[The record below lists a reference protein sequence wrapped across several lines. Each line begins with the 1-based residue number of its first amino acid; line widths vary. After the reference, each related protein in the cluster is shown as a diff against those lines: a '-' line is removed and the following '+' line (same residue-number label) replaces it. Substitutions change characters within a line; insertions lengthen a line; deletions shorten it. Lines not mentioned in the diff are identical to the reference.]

1 MQLRDTFVVHE
12 GILKIVCYCH
22 NGTYCPNNNYHRN
35 NKYLMYFQR
44 KANYTDGELELLVHL
59 VESHKLQLYGSFSSL
74 ASQGGQG
81 TTNKDKQGVWN
92 TIATKM
98 DGTGLVKRTPGELKR
113 KKETWFSEVK
123 KKVCH
128 SLVKLL

>member
-1 MQLRDTFVVHE
+1 
-12 GILKIVCYCH
+12 
-22 NGTYCPNNNYHRN
+22 
-35 NKYLMYFQR
+35 MYFQR
-44 KANYTDGELELLVHL
+44 KAKDTDGELELLVQL

-81 TTNKDKQGVWN
+81 DKQGVWN
-92 TIATKM
+92 R
-98 DGTGLVKRTPGELKR
+98 VSQRTPGDLKR
-113 KKETWFSEVK
+113 KTETWFSEVK

>member
-1 MQLRDTFVVHE
+1 
-12 GILKIVCYCH
+12 
-22 NGTYCPNNNYHRN
+22 
-35 NKYLMYFQR
+35 MYFQR
-44 KANYTDGELELLVHL
+44 KANDTDGELELLVQL
-59 VESHKLQLYGSFSSL
+59 VESHKLQLNGSFSSL

-92 TIATKM
+92 TTATKM
-98 DGTGLVKRTPGELKR
+98 HGTGLVKRTPGELKR

-123 KKVCH
+123 KVCH